1 MVGNLNIGSRLQKL
15 DGHEFLRVFPTME
28 LEEVAS
34 HGTEIV
40 TLFEMALMVGPPAG
54 HGLHLVGGGGGPAH
68 VVCILTL
75 LLV

>member
-1 MVGNLNIGSRLQKL
+1 
-15 DGHEFLRVFPTME
+15 ME
-28 LEEVAS
+28 LEEVAG

-68 VVCILTL
+68 VVCILAL
-75 LLV
+75 LLA